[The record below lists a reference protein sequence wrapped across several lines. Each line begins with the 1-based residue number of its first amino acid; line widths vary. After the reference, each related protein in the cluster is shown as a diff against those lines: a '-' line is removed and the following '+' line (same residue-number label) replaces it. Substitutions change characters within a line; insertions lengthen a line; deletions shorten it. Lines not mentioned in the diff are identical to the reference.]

1 MAQETTRESMITAAI
16 RMLASGGESSVR
28 VALVAEEV
36 GVSEPA
42 VYHHFKNRQ
51 ELIVATYAEWYR
63 RELMTAE
70 SPERILTTSSSID
83 EFRDAIRADL
93 TWRFQASRRKSR
105 AARLSVLGAAQRDMA
120 LKKEINSINR
130 EFLAE
135 VENLFTAARDKG
147 WVRHD
152 VDSRA
157 IAYWLIGMVTGRSL
171 AEMDPGRVDMEAW
184 DTFAAESFVRFVT
197 EQI

>member
-1 MAQETTRESMITAAI
+1 MITAAI
-16 RMLASGGESSVR
+16 RMLASGGESSIR

-93 TWRFQASRRKSR
+93 NWRFQTSRRKSR